1 MILKNIKQ
9 ADVFVQQTFLEVPIS
24 LKPISRSSRK
34 VKTQNSFST
43 KNKTLNQNSQSID
56 QSINLLHIKT
66 SLKNKI
72 NSIKDNVLS

>member
-34 VKTQNSFST
+34 VKTQNSFSI
-43 KNKTLNQNSQSID
+43 KNKTLNCQSID